1 MSGQGA
7 GVGGQHT
14 GMSAQGAGVGGRHAG
29 MGSQNAGVGG
39 QGAGIGCRDLRVRA
53 GDRELL
59 SVPELDVASGRTL
72 AVLGPNGAGKS
83 TLLRAL
89 GLLSSHRVSGV
100 ILLDGR
106 PATRPL
112 MRHAIAAVL
121 QRPILRRG
129 TVAANVISGLRF
141 RGMGRREARLRAW
154 PWMEALGLVPFADR
168 DIRSL
173 SIGEAQRVSI
183 TRALAVGPKVLL
195 LDEPFTGL
203 DSTTRA
209 DLIADLRAA
218 LSGQPTATILV
229 THDRQEALALAEDT
243 ALLIGGRIRQHG
255 PTAEV
260 LDHPSDADTAR
271 LLGYTNLLP
280 PALTGRTH
288 PLVARPEHTHLI
300 LDPSDGPA
308 GQVDDDVRP
317 VPGTLR
323 RTVALGIATRVD
335 VDTAGGPLTCLH
347 PGDLPGTSL
356 PPVGGDVRVR
366 VRQARALAGVDGN
379 GWTAGLSSRP
389 SAS

>member
-1 MSGQGA
+1 MSGLS
-7 GVGGQHT
+7 T
-14 GMSAQGAGVGGRHAG
+14 
-29 MGSQNAGVGG
+29 
-39 QGAGIGCRDLRVRA
+39 GIGCRDLRVRA

-89 GLLSSHRVSGV
+89 GLLSSHRVTGQ

-141 RGMGRREARLRAW
+141 RGMSRREARMRAW
-154 PWMEALGLVPFADR
+154 PWIEALGLGPFAGR
-168 DIRSL
+168 DTRTL

-183 TRALAVGPKVLL
+183 TRALAVGPRVLL
-195 LDEPFTGL
+195 LDEPFSGL
-203 DSTTRA
+203 DGTTRA

-218 LSGQPTATILV
+218 LTGQPTATILV

-260 LDHPSDADTAR
+260 LDHPTDAGTAR
-271 LLGYTNLLP
+271 LLGYTNILP

-288 PLVARPEHTHLI
+288 TLVARPEHTHLI
-300 LDPSDGPA
+300 LEASDGPA
-308 GQVDDDVRP
+308 GPSDDVRP
-317 VPGTLR
+317 VTGTLR

-335 VDTAGGPLTCLH
+335 VDTSSGPLTCLH
-347 PGDLPGTSL
+347 PGDLLATEL
-356 PPVGGDVRVR
+356 PPIGGNVRVR
-366 VRQARALAGVDGN
+366 IRHTRTLLSADGN
-379 GWTAGLSSRP
+379 EWSAKERGRGDRSP
-389 SAS
+389 SA